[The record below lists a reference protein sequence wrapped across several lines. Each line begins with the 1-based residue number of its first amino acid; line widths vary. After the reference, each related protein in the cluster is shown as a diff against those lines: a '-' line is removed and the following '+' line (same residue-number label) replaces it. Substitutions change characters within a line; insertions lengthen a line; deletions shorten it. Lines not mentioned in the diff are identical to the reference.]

1 VNFNPYRCHWSLLFL
16 VVAFSILRP
25 PAWAAA
31 SSNENTESVQL
42 VTRANLDSFTRTNAA
57 ANVFIFFSVDC
68 PICNKYVPE
77 LDRLIEKFKQ
87 EQIRFCIV
95 YPDDTT
101 STEQIKK
108 HALEYRLA
116 GEKVS
121 DPEHLLVA
129 QSGATTTP
137 EAVVYAEGGKMIY
150 RGRIDDR
157 FPTLAAQKPVP
168 TQKDLESTLQKVVE
182 GKRLTLLETRTV
194 GCRITSLR

>member
-1 VNFNPYRCHWSLLFL
+1 MEPVR
-16 VVAFSILRP
+16 
-25 PAWAAA
+25 
-31 SSNENTESVQL
+31 L
-42 VTRANLDSFTRTNAA
+42 VTRANLDSFARTDAV
-57 ANVFIFFSVDC
+57 ANVFVFFSVDC

-77 LDRLIEKFKQ
+77 LDRLIAKFKQ

-95 YPDDTT
+95 YPDETT

-108 HALEYRLA
+108 HAVEYRLA

-121 DPEHLLVA
+121 DPKHLLVA
-129 QSGATTTP
+129 RSGATTTP
-137 EAVVYAEGGKMIY
+137 EAVVYTGGGEMVY

-168 TQKDLESTLQKVVE
+168 TQKDLESTLQKLAQ
-182 GKRLTLLETRTV
+182 GKTLTLRETRTV